1 MVRPFSLS
9 PFGRRL
15 RSQPSGGRFPAT
27 PRFSTGRRTRACCIL
42 VESMAL
48 AHPTPL
54 VGAGRGGGS
63 RGPWRLSNAPSLAR
77 RVGRRD
83 PPPLSSSTRGKEAR
97 WGDPRV
103 NSRAEGARAIAQR
116 RLRAARQTPSK
127 QAAAFRLPATGR
139 VCLPASL
146 RPFGPDKRFGD
157 RAGINTHIQSTRG
170 FQNGPK
176 PLEVRF
182 ERSAP
187 DLVRPHWDFRPY
199 CHRGNSVESPTRPRA

>member
-48 AHPTPL
+48 AHPPPL

-157 RAGINTHIQSTRG
+157 RAGINTHIQSTTRVSKRTEAAG
-170 FQNGPK
+170 GP
-176 PLEVRF
+176 F
-182 ERSAP
+182 
-187 DLVRPHWDFRPY
+187 
-199 CHRGNSVESPTRPRA
+199 